1 MNAIIMAAGTASRFV
16 PLSEETPKGLLEVR
30 GEILIERQI
39 KQLREAGVEDITIV
53 LGYRAEMFQYL
64 HDKFGVQLV
73 YNDDYHVYN
82 NTSSI
87 IRVVDR
93 LGDTFI
99 CCSDHYFTENVFLD
113 KPEDS
118 YYAALYA
125 SGETNEYCLQLDQQ
139 DWIEDVRIGGAD
151 AWYMAGHVFF
161 NNSFSERFKEIF
173 VEAYQE
179 EETKMGYWEDV
190 YMKHIASLPMKARKY
205 KTGVINEFDSID
217 ELRCFDTSYITDTRS
232 SIVKNVCTKLNCKE
246 KDLNTFTRIKHKD
259 QYLLFSFNKGNEL
272 YIYDGR
278 DSSVKEYDL

>member
-16 PLSEETPKGLLEVR
+16 PLSEETPKGLLDVR

-125 SGETNEYCLQLDQQ
+125 SGETDEYCLQLDQQ

-161 NNSFSERFKEIF
+161 NNSFSEKFREIF

-232 SIVKNVCTKLNCKE
+232 SILKNVCTKLNCKE

>member
-53 LGYRAEMFQYL
+53 LGYKAEMFQYL
-64 HDKFGVQLV
+64 RDKYGVQLV
-73 YNDDYHVYN
+73 YNDDYMVYN
-82 NTSSI
+82 NTSSM

-139 DWIEDVRIGGAD
+139 DWIEDVQVGGAD

-161 NNSFSERFKEIF
+161 NNSFSERFREIF

-179 EETKMGYWEDV
+179 EDTRMGYWEDV
-190 YMKHIASLPMKARKY
+190 YMKHIMSLPMKARKY

-217 ELRCFDTSYITDTRS
+217 ELRCFDTSYIIDTRS
-232 SIVKNVCTKLNCKE
+232 SILKNVCTRLNCNE

-259 QYLLFSFNKGNEL
+259 QYLLFSFKRGNEQ

-278 DSSVKEYDL
+278 DASVKEYDL

>member
-39 KQLREAGVEDITIV
+39 KQLREASVEDITIV
-53 LGYRAEMFQYL
+53 LGYKAEMFRYL
-64 HDKFGVQLV
+64 HDKYGVQLV
-73 YNDDYHVYN
+73 YNDDYQVYN
-82 NTSSI
+82 NTSSM

-99 CCSDHYFTENVFLD
+99 CCSDHYFIENVFLE
-113 KPEDS
+113 KLEDS

-125 SGETNEYCLQLDQQ
+125 SGETNEYCLQLDPQ
-139 DWIEDVRIGGAD
+139 DWIKDVQVGGAD

-161 NNSFSERFKEIF
+161 NNMFPKRFREVF

-179 EETKMGYWEDV
+179 EETRMGYWEDV

-232 SIVKNVCTKLNCKE
+232 SILKNVCTKLNCNE
-246 KDLNTFTRIKHKD
+246 KDLNTFTRIKNKD
-259 QYLLFSFNKGNEL
+259 QYLLFSFKRGNEQ

-278 DSSVKEYDL
+278 NASVKEYDL

>member
-16 PLSEETPKGLLEVR
+16 PLSEETPKGLLEVL

-39 KQLREAGVEDITIV
+39 KQLKEAGVEDITVV
-53 LGYRAEMFQYL
+53 LGYKAEMFQYL
-64 HDKFGVQLV
+64 RDKYGVQLV
-73 YNDDYHVYN
+73 HNDDYLKYN
-82 NTSSI
+82 NTSSM

-113 KPEDS
+113 KPTDS

-125 SGETNEYCLQLDQQ
+125 SGETGEYCLQLDKEN
-139 DWIEDVRIGGAD
+139 WIKDVQIGGTD

-161 NNSFSERFKEIF
+161 NKTFSDRFREIF
-173 VEAYQE
+173 VNAYRKE
-179 EETKMGYWEDV
+179 EIRMGYWEDV
-190 YMKHIASLPMKARKY
+190 YMKHIATLPMKARKY

-217 ELRCFDTSYITDTRS
+217 ELRSFDTSYITDTRS
-232 SIVKNVCTKLNCKE
+232 SILKNVCKMLNCKE
-246 KDLNTFTRIKHKD
+246 EDLNTFTRIKHKD
-259 QYLLFSFNKGNEL
+259 KYLLFSFKKGDEQ

-278 DSSVKEYDL
+278 DASVKEYNL

>member
-39 KQLREAGVEDITIV
+39 KQLREASVEDITIV
-53 LGYRAEMFQYL
+53 LGYKAEMFRYL
-64 HDKFGVQLV
+64 HDKYGVQLV
-73 YNDDYHVYN
+73 YNDDYQVYN
-82 NTSSI
+82 NTSSM

-99 CCSDHYFTENVFLD
+99 CCSDHYFIENVFLE
-113 KPEDS
+113 KLEDS

-125 SGETNEYCLQLDQQ
+125 SGETNEYCLQLDPQ
-139 DWIEDVRIGGAD
+139 DWIKDVQVGGAD

-161 NNSFSERFKEIF
+161 NNMFSKRFREVF

-179 EETKMGYWEDV
+179 EETRMGYWEDV

-217 ELRCFDTSYITDTRS
+217 ELRCFDTS
-232 SIVKNVCTKLNCKE
+232 
-246 KDLNTFTRIKHKD
+246 
-259 QYLLFSFNKGNEL
+259 
-272 YIYDGR
+272 
-278 DSSVKEYDL
+278 

>member
-64 HDKFGVQLV
+64 HDKYGVQLV

-161 NNSFSERFKEIF
+161 NNSFSEKFREIF

-232 SIVKNVCTKLNCKE
+232 SILKNVCTKLNCKE
-246 KDLNTFTRIKHKD
+246 KDLNTFTRIKRKD
-259 QYLLFSFNKGNEL
+259 QYLLFSFKKGNEL

-278 DSSVKEYDL
+278 DASVKEYDL

>member
-39 KQLREAGVEDITIV
+39 RQLREAGVEDITIV
-53 LGYRAEMFQYL
+53 LGYKAELFQYL
-64 HDKFGVQLV
+64 HDKYGVQLV
-73 YNDDYHVYN
+73 YNDDYLVYN
-82 NTSSI
+82 NTSSM

-99 CCSDHYFTENVFLD
+99 CCSDHYFTENAFLD

-161 NNSFSERFKEIF
+161 NNSFSERFREIF

-232 SIVKNVCTKLNCKE
+232 SILKNVCTRLNCNE

-259 QYLLFSFNKGNEL
+259 QYLLFSFK
-272 YIYDGR
+272 
-278 DSSVKEYDL
+278 KEKLFTITRLLAN

>member
-64 HDKFGVQLV
+64 HDKYGVQLV

-151 AWYMAGHVFF
+151 VWYMAGHVFF
-161 NNSFSERFKEIF
+161 NNSFSEKFREIF

>member
-39 KQLREAGVEDITIV
+39 KQLREASVEDITIV
-53 LGYRAEMFQYL
+53 LGYKAEMFRYL
-64 HDKFGVQLV
+64 HDKYGVQLV
-73 YNDDYHVYN
+73 YNDDYQVYN
-82 NTSSI
+82 NTSSM

-99 CCSDHYFTENVFLD
+99 CCSDHYFIENVFLE
-113 KPEDS
+113 KLEDS

-125 SGETNEYCLQLDQQ
+125 SGETNEYCLQLDPQ
-139 DWIEDVRIGGAD
+139 DWIKDVQVGGAD

-161 NNSFSERFKEIF
+161 NNMFSKRFREVF

-179 EETKMGYWEDV
+179 EETRMGYWEDV

-232 SIVKNVCTKLNCKE
+232 SILKNVCTKLNCNE
-246 KDLNTFTRIKHKD
+246 KDLNTFTRIKNKD
-259 QYLLFSFNKGNEL
+259 QYLLFSFKRGNEQ

-278 DSSVKEYDL
+278 NASVKEYDL

>member
-39 KQLREAGVEDITIV
+39 KQLREASVEDITIV
-53 LGYRAEMFQYL
+53 LGYKAEMFRYL
-64 HDKFGVQLV
+64 HDKYGVQLV
-73 YNDDYHVYN
+73 YNDDYQVYN
-82 NTSSI
+82 NTSSM

-99 CCSDHYFTENVFLD
+99 CCSDHYFIENVFLE

-125 SGETNEYCLQLDQQ
+125 SGETNEYCLQLDPQ
-139 DWIEDVRIGGAD
+139 DWIKDVQVGGAD

-161 NNSFSERFKEIF
+161 NNMFSKRFREVF

-179 EETKMGYWEDV
+179 EETRMGYWEDV

-232 SIVKNVCTKLNCKE
+232 SILKNVCTKLNCKE
-246 KDLNTFTRIKHKD
+246 KDLNSPSRRGMNCIFMTGAMPPLKNTTYDELSRYTLCK
-259 QYLLFSFNKGNEL
+259 KG
-272 YIYDGR
+272 
-278 DSSVKEYDL
+278 

>member
-64 HDKFGVQLV
+64 HDKYGVQLV

-139 DWIEDVRIGGAD
+139 DWIEDVRIGGTD

-161 NNSFSERFKEIF
+161 NNSFSERFREIF

-232 SIVKNVCTKLNCKE
+232 SILKNVCTKLNCKE
-246 KDLNTFTRIKHKD
+246 KDLNTFTRIKHKH
-259 QYLLFSFNKGNEL
+259 QYLLFSFKKGNEL

>member
-53 LGYRAEMFQYL
+53 LGYRAEKFQYL
-64 HDKFGVQLV
+64 HDKYGVQLV

-82 NTSSI
+82 NTSSM

-125 SGETNEYCLQLDQQ
+125 SGETNEYCLQLDHQ

-161 NNSFSERFKEIF
+161 NNSFSERFREIF

-232 SIVKNVCTKLNCKE
+232 SILKNVCTKLNCKE

-259 QYLLFSFNKGNEL
+259 QYLLFSFKKGNEL

-278 DSSVKEYDL
+278 DASVKEYDL